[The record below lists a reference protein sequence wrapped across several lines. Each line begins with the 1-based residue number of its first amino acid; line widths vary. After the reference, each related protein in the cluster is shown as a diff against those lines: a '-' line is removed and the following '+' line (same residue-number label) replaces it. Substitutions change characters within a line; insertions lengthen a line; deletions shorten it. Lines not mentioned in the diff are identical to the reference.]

1 MKIYALFLILLC
13 QINWSLAVGM
23 YFKFNNLTNGKFG
36 NNQIYWCILGYDS
49 NNRLVYVDKNGNLI
63 KASVDMNTIQKN
75 DRLCANI
82 CFTLAEQ
89 NIISMPDIVS
99 GRMYISYGEQVYIT
113 FNVAAD
119 GRIGYAGPDLNNPS
133 DPNKNVLFEFLEFT
147 IINKEYWGNTS
158 RVDFFSFPIVSRL
171 IGSDG
176 YTNGQYY
183 ETYDRTVGD
192 VGTRDQIFAAFKN
205 EVPDEFKTL
214 LTDKRI
220 MAPCKLTFNEGG
232 QYSNYFL

>member
-13 QINWSLAVGM
+13 QINLSLAVGM
-23 YFKFNNLTNGKFG
+23 YFKFNNLTNGKYA
-36 NNQIYWCILGYDS
+36 NDQIYQCILGYNS

-63 KASVDMNTIQKN
+63 KASIDMNTIKKN

-119 GRIGYAGPDLNNPS
+119 GRIGYAGPD
-133 DPNKNVLFEFLEFT
+133 
-147 IINKEYWGNTS
+147 
-158 RVDFFSFPIVSRL
+158 
-171 IGSDG
+171 
-176 YTNGQYY
+176 
-183 ETYDRTVGD
+183 
-192 VGTRDQIFAAFKN
+192 
-205 EVPDEFKTL
+205 
-214 LTDKRI
+214 
-220 MAPCKLTFNEGG
+220 
-232 QYSNYFL
+232 